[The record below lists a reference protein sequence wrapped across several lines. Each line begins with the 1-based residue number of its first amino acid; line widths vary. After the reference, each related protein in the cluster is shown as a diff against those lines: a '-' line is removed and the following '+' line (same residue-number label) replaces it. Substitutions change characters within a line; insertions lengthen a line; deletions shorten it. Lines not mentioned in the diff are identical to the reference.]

1 MKSNNSKA
9 KRVSIAVCAL
19 AAVMSVSML
28 AGCGK
33 SMTKKKVSNSTTQ
46 TQKVDQ
52 GKKSKSSSSK
62 KGVKSSNNQTAAPD
76 NGSAAK

>member
-9 KRVSIAVCAL
+9 KKVSIAVCVL

-33 SMTKKKVSNSTTQ
+33 SMTKKKVSNRTTQ
-46 TQKVDQ
+46 TQNVDQ

-62 KGVKSSNNQTAAPD
+62 KGVRSNSKQTAAPD
-76 NGSAAK
+76 NGSSAK